1 MKFLGH
7 PIHIILVHFPSALFP
22 LSVFL
27 SVLAK
32 IYAIEQFTI
41 TAAYMLIAGSIMGW
55 LAGITGLIDL
65 VVVAENKP
73 HSLKKAL
80 WHGSI
85 NIMVL
90 LLFTIFAFMHYK
102 KLPVVEMDSNMILGI
117 KIVAVIAMIVGNFIG
132 AELILKD
139 KVLEK

>member
-7 PIHIILVHFPSALFP
+7 PIHIILVHFPSALFS

-27 SVLAK
+27 SYLAR
-32 IYAIEQFTI
+32 IYEIEQFTI
-41 TAAYMLIAGSIMGW
+41 TAVYMLIAGVVMGW
-55 LAGITGLIDL
+55 IAGITGLIDL

-80 WHGSI
+80 WHGGI
-85 NIMVL
+85 NIVVL
-90 LLFTIFAFMHYK
+90 LIFTVFAFMHYK
-102 KLPVVEMDSNMILGI
+102 KLPTVEIDNNFKLIIKTIAVVTLMI
-117 KIVAVIAMIVGNFIG
+117 GNFLG

>member
-27 SVLAK
+27 SYLAR
-32 IYAIEQFTI
+32 IYEIEQFTI
-41 TAAYMLIAGSIMGW
+41 TAVYMLIAGVVMGW

-80 WHGSI
+80 WHGGI
-85 NIMVL
+85 NIVVL
-90 LLFTIFAFMHYK
+90 LIFTVFAFMHYK
-102 KLPVVEMDSNMILGI
+102 KLPTVEIDNNFKLIIKTIAVVTLMI
-117 KIVAVIAMIVGNFIG
+117 GNFLG

>member
-27 SVLAK
+27 SYLAR
-32 IYAIEQFTI
+32 IYEIEQFTI
-41 TAAYMLIAGSIMGW
+41 TAVYMLIAGVVMGW

-65 VVVAENKP
+65 LVVAENKP

-80 WHGSI
+80 WHGGI
-85 NIMVL
+85 NIVVL
-90 LLFTIFAFMHYK
+90 LIFTVFAFMHYK
-102 KLPVVEMDSNMILGI
+102 KLPTVEIDNNFKLIIKTIAVVTLMI
-117 KIVAVIAMIVGNFIG
+117 GNFLG

>member
-7 PIHIILVHFPSALFP
+7 PIHIILVHFPSALFS

-27 SVLAK
+27 SYLAR
-32 IYAIEQFTI
+32 IYEIEQFTI
-41 TAAYMLIAGSIMGW
+41 TAVYMLIAGVVMGW

-80 WHGSI
+80 WHGGI
-85 NIMVL
+85 NIVVL
-90 LLFTIFAFMHYK
+90 LIFTVFAFMHYK
-102 KLPVVEMDSNMILGI
+102 KLPTVEIDNNFKLIIKTIAVVTLMI
-117 KIVAVIAMIVGNFIG
+117 GNFLG